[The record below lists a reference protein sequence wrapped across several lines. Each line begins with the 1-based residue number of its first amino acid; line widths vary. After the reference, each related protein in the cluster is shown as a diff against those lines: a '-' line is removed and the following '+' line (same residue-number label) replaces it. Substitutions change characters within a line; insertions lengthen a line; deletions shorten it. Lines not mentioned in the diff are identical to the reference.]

1 MILVTGAT
9 GMLGGHLIR
18 QLLRENNQ
26 VSALRRKSSEVESLK
41 SIFRF
46 YGDDVEDLYNRIRWI
61 EADVEDYFS
70 LCKAF
75 EGIEYVY
82 HCAAMVN
89 LGKND
94 EKMLTVNVGGTK
106 NVVNA
111 ALINNVKK
119 LCFVSSIA
127 ALSDGNGQ
135 NAIDEVTPIAEHNT
149 TTLYGQSK
157 RLSENEIR
165 TGIQNGL
172 KAVIV
177 NPGVIFGYSKD
188 KTGSSILFDR
198 VKKGMP
204 FFTNGQTG
212 YVAVQDVVKAMI
224 LLMRSD
230 ISDERYV
237 LTGENCSHKDVLRW
251 MAEDYGVFRPF
262 IGVNRSMLV
271 SAYVL
276 EFFGKFFG
284 FTPLIDSSSARVAIS
299 KKSYSSQ
306 KFLSVFT
313 SFKFSGIQDSI
324 TQICEFDKKVT

>member
-127 ALSDGNGQ
+127 ALSDGNGR
-135 NAIDEVTPIAEHNT
+135 NPINEESLFSKNEKT
-149 TTLYGQSK
+149 TMYGESK
-157 RLSENEIR
+157 RLAEKEINN
-165 TGIQNGL
+165 GIQKGL
-172 KAVIV
+172 NAVIV
-177 NPGVIFGYSKD
+177 NPGVILGYTPNWS
-188 KTGSSILFDR
+188 GSGELFKR
-198 VKKGMP
+198 VKKGLP
-204 FFTNGQTG
+204 FYTNGRTG
-212 YVAVQDVVKAMI
+212 YVAAEDVVRAMI
-224 LLMRSD
+224 LLMKSD
-230 ISDERYV
+230 SNDRRFV
-237 LTGENCSHKDVLRW
+237 LVGENCRHKDILQW
-251 MAEDYGVFRPF
+251 MADGFGKLRPF
-262 IGVNRSMLV
+262 IGMNKTLLL
-271 SAYVL
+271 SAHVL
-276 EFFGKFFG
+276 ELAGKLLG
-284 FTPLIDSSSARVAIS
+284 FTPLIDTSSAKVAVS
-299 KKSYSSQ
+299 QKTYSAG
-306 KFLSVFT
+306 KFLSLFPDFQFT
-313 SFKFSGIQDSI
+313 NIRDSI
-324 TQICEFDKKVT
+324 FAICEFDKKRT

>member
-119 LCFVSSIA
+119 L
-127 ALSDGNGQ
+127 
-135 NAIDEVTPIAEHNT
+135 
-149 TTLYGQSK
+149 
-157 RLSENEIR
+157 
-165 TGIQNGL
+165 
-172 KAVIV
+172 
-177 NPGVIFGYSKD
+177 
-188 KTGSSILFDR
+188 
-198 VKKGMP
+198 
-204 FFTNGQTG
+204 
-212 YVAVQDVVKAMI
+212 
-224 LLMRSD
+224 
-230 ISDERYV
+230 
-237 LTGENCSHKDVLRW
+237 
-251 MAEDYGVFRPF
+251 
-262 IGVNRSMLV
+262 
-271 SAYVL
+271 
-276 EFFGKFFG
+276 
-284 FTPLIDSSSARVAIS
+284 
-299 KKSYSSQ
+299 
-306 KFLSVFT
+306 
-313 SFKFSGIQDSI
+313 
-324 TQICEFDKKVT
+324 